1 MESDM
6 SDKETT
12 EATAE
17 PKTPSL
23 HEGGTVP
30 AGDVLAVIERGE
42 VIVPVKARRPAVGFF
57 TPNAE
62 VIEGEWGGMPA
73 YRCSACPFDSL
84 EVEKTRAHLSIHG
97 QTYTQGGRE

>member
-6 SDKETT
+6 T
-12 EATAE
+12 EQTPADE
-17 PKTPSL
+17 PIAPQEPS
-23 HEGGTVP
+23 E
-30 AGDVLAVIERGE
+30 AVVE
-42 VIVPVKARRPAVGFF
+42 VIAPPKKRGPAVGFF

-97 QTYTQGGRE
+97 QTYTQGA